1 MKEISNYIL
10 LKECSNENL
19 KVFLKNN
26 DINEIITNEQLKNSK
41 KISKMNHVGKHIVH
55 VVLNVIAIL
64 TAIVHVDAIVSKK
77 KL

>member
-26 DINEIITNEQLKNSK
+26 DINEIITNEELKN
-41 KISKMNHVGKHIVH
+41 NF
-55 VVLNVIAIL
+55 LNFFNSFL
-64 TAIVHVDAIVSKK
+64 FK
-77 KL
+77 